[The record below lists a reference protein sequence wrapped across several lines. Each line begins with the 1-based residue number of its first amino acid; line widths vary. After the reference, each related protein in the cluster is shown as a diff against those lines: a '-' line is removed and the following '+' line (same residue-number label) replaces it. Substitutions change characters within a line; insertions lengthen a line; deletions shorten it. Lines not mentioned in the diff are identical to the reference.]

1 MNQELNLT
9 SSISSA
15 NMPTKGGGEIR
26 QLNVKSSISS
36 ANMPTK
42 GGGEIRQP
50 TLSIGENTNASSI
63 YTNCNKINDSNNNC
77 SSSNNTTSVVE
88 NVKLHNNTV
97 NIVPN
102 FNCPAL
108 TSRIGID
115 ETINTSRPNGIGK
128 KPAAS
133 VTINNIS
140 AAANIMGETER
151 RSLKLAA
158 VEHECSEIL
167 PYLFVSGE
175 SVARNLKLLQSK
187 GITTIINC
195 AGVEC
200 KNCFEND
207 FQYITIKLS
216 DSKTARLD
224 RYIYSIINEI
234 ETVRKNGGRVLIHCW
249 QGVSRSVSFVVAY
262 LMWKNNLNF
271 ENAKNTVRKVRNV
284 ARPNMGFQCQ
294 LMEWRRLR
302 NETYDKLNSRLYALL
317 FDNNISGI
325 ASNILPHLCLKENS
339 SQPCLPHIKHLD
351 QRGCFL
357 LLTKGQELEKEEEHQ
372 QQACLYVWKGS
383 ECNSQIVKKLQEHI
397 YNICKTF
404 MENEVGATNAKLI
417 YIRNKDD
424 ATGEESLFGNLQIND
439 SSESDERHFWSCL
452 GAEENQNIIEITKN
466 TIYDTF
472 WNIEIQQQEQ
482 IKLQAVDEENNRTNG
497 NNNGCDDDG
506 GGGEIALYKYTGATE
521 ILEYDNTWE
530 HLYGYEWEDLGHNNA
545 SEDIF
550 LVANKSKAYLFIGA
564 KCLFPLLNNAKTSA
578 EVKCIIQDMVFTSG
592 SLSWSGQKIVIV
604 MEQGGLSNEFCDF
617 FEKGM

>member
-1 MNQELNLT
+1 MKVQINLNTTSNKKNEQRNVVLNSSSSSSHSQELNL
-9 SSISSA
+9 
-15 NMPTKGGGEIR
+15 
-26 QLNVKSSISS
+26 KSSISS

-50 TLSIGENTNASSI
+50 TLSIVENTNVGSI
-63 YTNCNKINDSNNNC
+63 YPNCINNSNSNN
-77 SSSNNTTSVVE
+77 SSSNTTSIVE
-88 NVKLHNNTV
+88 NVKLPNNTV

-102 FNCPAL
+102 FNSPAL
-108 TSRIGID
+108 TSRVGID

-128 KPAAS
+128 KAAAS
-133 VTINNIS
+133 VTISNIS

-207 FQYITIKLS
+207 FQYVTIKLS

-224 RYIYSIINEI
+224 RYIYSIINKI

-302 NETYDKLNSRLYALL
+302 NETYDKLDSRLYALL
-317 FDNNISGI
+317 FDNNISGTS
-325 ASNILPHLCLKENS
+325 SNILPHLCLKENS
-339 SQPCLPHIKHLD
+339 SQPCVPQIKHLD
-351 QRGCFL
+351 PRGCFL
-357 LLTKGQELEKEEEHQ
+357 LLTKGQVMEVEKEQ
-372 QQACLYVWKGS
+372 QHLKILMQTT
-383 ECNSQIVKKLQEHI
+383 H
-397 YNICKTF
+397 
-404 MENEVGATNAKLI
+404 
-417 YIRNKDD
+417 
-424 ATGEESLFGNLQIND
+424 
-439 SSESDERHFWSCL
+439 
-452 GAEENQNIIEITKN
+452 NII
-466 TIYDTF
+466 
-472 WNIEIQQQEQ
+472 
-482 IKLQAVDEENNRTNG
+482 
-497 NNNGCDDDG
+497 
-506 GGGEIALYKYTGATE
+506 TG
-521 ILEYDNTWE
+521 
-530 HLYGYEWEDLGHNNA
+530 
-545 SEDIF
+545 
-550 LVANKSKAYLFIGA
+550 
-564 KCLFPLLNNAKTSA
+564 P
-578 EVKCIIQDMVFTSG
+578 
-592 SLSWSGQKIVIV
+592 
-604 MEQGGLSNEFCDF
+604 
-617 FEKGM
+617 